1 MYLPLALRINNC
13 YKWVVMNIYFK
24 MKIQYKYQK
33 QGWVGTEG
41 LLVLEAWRGQWKT
54 DTYKTEQVC

>member
-1 MYLPLALRINNC
+1 
-13 YKWVVMNIYFK
+13 MNIYFK

-41 LLVLEAWRGQWKT
+41 LLVLEA
-54 DTYKTEQVC
+54 